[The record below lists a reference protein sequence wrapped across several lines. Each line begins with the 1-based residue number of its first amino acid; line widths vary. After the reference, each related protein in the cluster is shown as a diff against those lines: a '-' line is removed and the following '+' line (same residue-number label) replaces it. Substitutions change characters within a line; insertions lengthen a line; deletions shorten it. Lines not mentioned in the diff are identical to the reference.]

1 MNLVEAIAQILKLE
15 GVQNIMCY
23 PRHALI
29 DPCAKLGIRP
39 YVCRQERVGVGM
51 ADGISRST
59 DGRQIGVFLMQG
71 GAGIENGFG
80 GVAQVFGDN
89 VPVLILPT
97 GPVGRNHTT
106 PHFQAVKNFGNI
118 TKWVTDIDK
127 PARISEIMRRA
138 FHNLRNG
145 KPGPVMV
152 ELQNE
157 FLTADVGDTL
167 DYTPVKRVRS
177 APDPA
182 DVRTVA
188 QLLLDAKCPVIHAGQ
203 GVMYAGATPELV
215 KLAELLQIPVMTT
228 NTGKSA
234 FPEHHPLALGAST
247 GSAPKAVFH
256 FLKKAD
262 LIIGIGAS
270 FSINPWTPKIPP
282 GKKLV
287 HITNDAGDMNKER
300 ANVAA
305 ILGDAKLVLQ
315 ALIDEIGARKGKA
328 VDTAAEVRSVR
339 EEWLREWMPELTSS
353 EVPINQF
360 RIIHDIMNNVDRE
373 NTIVTHEAGS
383 PREQL
388 VTFWESRAPRGYL
401 GWGKSTQLGHGL
413 GLIMGAKI
421 ANPDKLCLNFMG
433 DASFGQ
439 VGMDIETAV
448 RSRLGIITTVFN
460 NGIMAGE
467 VDSMPYATEKFGS
480 SDFTGNYSEVAKG
493 LGAWSRRVD
502 KPDAYLPAFR
512 EAQEA
517 AKAGQPALIE
527 VMSKQN
533 HKFSRY

>member
-1 MNLVEAIAQILKLE
+1 MILTDAIAGILKQE
-15 GVQNIMCY
+15 GVRQLMCY

-39 YVCRQERVGVGM
+39 YVCRQERVGIGM

-59 DGRQIGVFLMQG
+59 NGRQIGVFLMQG

-106 PHFQAVKNFGNI
+106 PHFQGVKNFGNI

-127 PARISEIMRRA
+127 PERIADIMRRA

-152 ELQNE
+152 ELQSE
-157 FLTADVGDTL
+157 FLNAEIGEL
-167 DYTPVKRVRS
+167 DYTPVKRVCS

-182 DVRTVA
+182 DVKAVA
-188 QLLLDAKCPVIHAGQ
+188 DLLLNAERPVIHAGQ
-203 GVMYAGATPELV
+203 GVMYAQASVELV

-256 FLKKAD
+256 FLRKAD
-262 LIIGIGAS
+262 LIIGVGAS
-270 FSINPWTPKIPP
+270 FAINPWTPKILA

-287 HITNDAGDMNKER
+287 HITNDAGDMFKER
-300 ANVAA
+300 SNVAA
-305 ILGDAKLVLQ
+305 MLGDAKLALQ
-315 ALIDEIGARKGKA
+315 ALIDEIGTRKGRC
-328 VDTAAEVRSVR
+328 VNTAAEIRAVR
-339 EEWLREWMPELTSS
+339 EEWLREWMPELSSS

-373 NTIVTHEAGS
+373 NTMVTHEAGS

-388 VTFWESRAPRGYL
+388 VSFWESRSPRGYL

-421 ANPDKLCLNFMG
+421 AHPEKLCLNFMG
-433 DASFGQ
+433 DASIGQ

-448 RSRLGIITTVFN
+448 RNRLGIVTTVFN

-467 VDSMPYATEKFGS
+467 VDSMPYATEKFGA

-502 KPDAYLPAFR
+502 RPEAYLPAFR

-527 VMSKQN
+527 VISKKN